1 MYSPKL
7 YIIVIAIS
15 MCIYYTKKYINVY
28 LHFALRRMI
37 HKIRVDENAFM
48 AEAIQAEMTQIL
60 IFQQVLRK
68 EHESVT
74 SRPCKIL

>member
-48 AEAIQAEMTQIL
+48 AEAIQSRDDTNINFSTSAPKGAWKCNFPSLIL
-60 IFQQVLRK
+60 
-68 EHESVT
+68 
-74 SRPCKIL
+74 